1 MHTPSESATRT
12 HNAVVKDL
20 SLSVRD
26 ATIKALPHTS
36 VKPTA
41 SEGSVRQFP
50 AGSSAGVPAETFRAM
65 RTTTPQALIS
75 LNSRTMWQH
84 R

>member
-12 HNAVVKDL
+12 HNAVVKDR

-26 ATIKALPHTS
+26 VTIKALPHTS

-41 SEGSVRQFP
+41 SEGASD
-50 AGSSAGVPAETFRAM
+50 
-65 RTTTPQALIS
+65 
-75 LNSRTMWQH
+75 NSRPARQPACQRRH
-84 R
+84 FGQCALQLRRRLYR